1 SWVTLNSRSLAN
13 GMTGQLLGMT
23 RGRLYSVADVRC
35 ICTCRRRRPKQSPLG
50 VAQGGPHAIA
60 PRRVA
65 DGEPRLGRQRARRN
79 EAVAGEIGRT
89 SRRLFQD
96 PQSACV
102 NATGNRSEARQ
113 T

>member
-1 SWVTLNSRSLAN
+1 LADTGGVQIKDDRREGARSLRTDGEARLAAVLRLHDHVVFDHGLRSTAGPSLT

-50 VAQGGPHAIA
+50 VAKGGPHAIA

-65 DGEPRLGRQRARRN
+65 D
-79 EAVAGEIGRT
+79 
-89 SRRLFQD
+89 
-96 PQSACV
+96 
-102 NATGNRSEARQ
+102 
-113 T
+113 